1 MYYKEENEYSFVAN
15 KIDYTVE
22 NLGNSIEIY
31 ETENPSK
38 TGFVFDDLKQF
49 VLFINRLT
57 DIAES
62 IGDQNET
69 TKTL

>member
-31 ETENPSK
+31 ETDKPSK

-62 IGDQNET
+62 IGDQNEIT
-69 TKTL
+69 ETL